1 MGPPSDGSAY
11 TELIVDDSRDLLD
24 LITESLTMLGDFTV
38 LTAENGAEGL
48 ERAYTAR
55 PDCMV
60 IDIKM
65 PDLDGYQLIRALR
78 GDPAT
83 ARLPLVILSALVQE
97 KDRFAGLLVGAD
109 QYLSKPIKPPEL
121 VAAIQEAIRLSQEER
136 LSRMQTL
143 LDEPLPGE
151 PEP

>member
-1 MGPPSDGSAY
+1 MDIPAGGAF
-11 TELIVDDSRDLLD
+11 TVLIVDDNRDLLD
-24 LITESLTMLGDFTV
+24 LITESLTMLGDYRV

-83 ARLPLVILSALVQE
+83 AAMPLVILSALVQE
-97 KDRFAGLLVGAD
+97 KDRFAGMLAGAD
-109 QYLSKPIKPPEL
+109 RFLTKPTKPPEL
-121 VAAIQEAIRLSQEER
+121 VAAIQEAIRLGQEER
-136 LSRMQTL
+136 LRRVRAL
-143 LDEPLPGE
+143 LDDPAPDEP
-151 PEP
+151 